1 MPARLV
7 PPRSPITNSLTGRA
21 VLEQE
26 LPPPWI
32 SYERSAAASP
42 RARPGRRPVSVAG
55 SSRSPRRA
63 PSPRQPTTAI
73 HDLTLSAR
81 GLHGLGDSAP
91 LCSALLQEWVDAF
104 ERERDGFSSMALFI
118 EAKLRR
124 ALQATAGLP
133 TPNAFRTAVVFDC
146 LDKLKGSLGR
156 YESVLGLLIR
166 ELTSAVYAGRSA
178 RELGGGGVAAYLEA
192 NTYFERAE
200 RAEREVV
207 LLRRAAAGERPSDLA
222 AVARETLAALEPEAR
237 AECVVERLGIAA
249 RAGELKNIAAAAAK
263 LHPSERREL
272 AAALSG
278 ESDELRFFDG
288 ASGPAFV
295 DDGGR
300 PSASQPPSGGR
311 PPPGVALFW
320 SN

>member
-7 PPRSPITNSLTGRA
+7 PPRSTITNSLTGRA
-21 VLEQE
+21 VLEQ
-26 LPPPWI
+26 
-32 SYERSAAASP
+32 
-42 RARPGRRPVSVAG
+42 
-55 SSRSPRRA
+55 
-63 PSPRQPTTAI
+63 
-73 HDLTLSAR
+73 
-81 GLHGLGDSAP
+81 
-91 LCSALLQEWVDAF
+91 
-104 ERERDGFSSMALFI
+104 
-118 EAKLRR
+118 
-124 ALQATAGLP
+124 
-133 TPNAFRTAVVFDC
+133 
-146 LDKLKGSLGR
+146 
-156 YESVLGLLIR
+156 
-166 ELTSAVYAGRSA
+166 
-178 RELGGGGVAAYLEA
+178 
-192 NTYFERAE
+192 
-200 RAEREVV
+200 
-207 LLRRAAAGERPSDLA
+207 
-222 AVARETLAALEPEAR
+222 VARETIAALEPEAR

-288 ASGPAFV
+288 ASEPAFV